1 MFVALGLPFPRVHFC
16 LGGGGEERRGQ
27 QASSL
32 SSNHKLWNFHILQ
45 VPTTEEEWKKI
56 ADAFASNWNF
66 NNCIGAMDGKHIVI
80 RPPPNSGSYY
90 FNYKHTFSIVLL
102 AIVDAD
108 YKFVYV
114 DIGCN
119 GRISDGGVFRNCN
132 MYQMLEQKKLNVPE
146 PTPLPGSTI
155 MCPYTLVADDAFPL
169 KMYILKPYGQ
179 VGLTREKRIFNYR
192 LRRVVENAFGIL
204 ANRFPRRWKQSLWP
218 VLLYTISY
226 GHGQMSTCHP
236 DQLIEKTGR
245 IVPLNQGTG
254 IRDHNQRD

>member
-16 LGGGGEERRGQ
+16 LGGGGGEERRGQ

-80 RPPPNSGSYY
+80 RPPLNSGSYY

-132 MYQMLEQKKLNVPE
+132 MYQMLEQKN
-146 PTPLPGSTI
+146 S
-155 MCPYTLVADDAFPL
+155 MCPNQHHYQEALSCAHTRLLRMMHFPL
-169 KMYILKPYGQ
+169 KCISSSHMVKL
-179 VGLTREKRIFNYR
+179 GLQERKEFLITG
-192 LRRVVENAFGIL
+192 LVELVEWWRMLLGSLQTGFGCL
-204 ANRFPRRWKQSLWP
+204 
-218 VLLYTISY
+218 
-226 GHGQMSTCHP
+226 CH
-236 DQLIEKTGR
+236 Q
-245 IVPLNQGTG
+245 
-254 IRDHNQRD
+254 